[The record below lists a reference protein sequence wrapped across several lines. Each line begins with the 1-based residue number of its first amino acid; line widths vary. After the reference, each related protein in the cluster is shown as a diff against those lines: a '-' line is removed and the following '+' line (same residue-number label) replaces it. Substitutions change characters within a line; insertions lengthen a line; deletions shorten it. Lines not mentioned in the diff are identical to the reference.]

1 MVVKKNI
8 VLFLAKI
15 PSLPWPS
22 LILTPTVLYNE
33 EQLNMTLLY
42 YCSGWDMPLKHFS
55 VTAEKILAL
64 HDEAGTPRF
73 VSLGSSESSAST
85 VF

>member
-1 MVVKKNI
+1 
-8 VLFLAKI
+8 
-15 PSLPWPS
+15 
-22 LILTPTVLYNE
+22 
-33 EQLNMTLLY
+33 
-42 YCSGWDMPLKHFS
+42 MPLKHFS

>member
-1 MVVKKNI
+1 MWSSIKEI

-15 PSLPWPS
+15 PSLPCLPWLS
-22 LILTPTVLYNE
+22 LILSPTVLYNE

-64 HDEAGTPRF
+64 HDEAGTPR
-73 VSLGSSESSAST
+73 
-85 VF
+85 